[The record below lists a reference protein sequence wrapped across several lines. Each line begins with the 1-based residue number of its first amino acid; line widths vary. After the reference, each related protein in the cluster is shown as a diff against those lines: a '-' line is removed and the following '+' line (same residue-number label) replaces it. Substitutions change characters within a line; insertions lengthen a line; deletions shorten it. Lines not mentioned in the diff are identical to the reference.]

1 MKSCSGFM
9 ELGRKPVSTAQI
21 AFSKTG
27 SIPAA
32 LAACA
37 ISGLYCM
44 ATPEGGGVSGADGPP
59 ELPTSPAAANAASGL
74 RVLKAIYTAAAATSA
89 SAAVRPRFIF
99 APVRIR
105 TEGKPSAF
113 ARAFYRRRS
122 PQGPRLPDTPDF
134 WYSLFSS
141 RENGKTDHSNHKS
154 ADEQAAG
161 NLRIRR
167 SYARR
172 SRDHAG
178 RYRANKRGSVD
189 GSPGEYGSHART

>member
-1 MKSCSGFM
+1 M

-37 ISGLYCM
+37 ISGLYCI
-44 ATPEGGGVSGADGPP
+44 ATPEGGGASGAEIEGPP
-59 ELPTSPAAANAASGL
+59 ELPSSPAAAKAASGF
-74 RVLKAIYTAAAATSA
+74 RVLKTIYTAAAATSA
-89 SAAVRPRFIF
+89 SAAVIPRFIF

-113 ARAFYRRRS
+113 ARAFYRRHS
-122 PQGPRLPDTPDF
+122 PQGPRLPGTPDF

-161 NLRIRR
+161 NLRVSEPRR
-167 SYARR
+167 HA

-178 RYRANKRGSVD
+178 RHHANVGGSID
-189 GSPGEYGSHART
+189 RSPGEYGSHART